1 MRRMLKVSLLVS
13 MSWFAPCQA
22 ATTVIHA
29 GHLIAEPGKPA
40 LERRSI
46 VVEEGRI
53 TAVREGFIPG
63 DRVID
68 LSEAWVMPGLIDM
81 HSHITITMDLANP
94 VADLLAAYTGRAS
107 ARVLAT
113 LPRAQTAL
121 RNGFTTLRNLGD
133 PASVSYDLGNA
144 IEAGIVDG
152 PRLIASEPQFGVP
165 GGDYEAFLFG
175 ARAEL
180 EGVFKSRGT
189 CSGATDCERAV
200 REEVRRGAGVIKL
213 RLSAQPALV
222 PGSGPMETPE
232 EIAAIVRTAHRLN
245 RKVATHSAGTPA
257 SNQLAIDAGVD
268 TIEHGPLSDAN
279 IAGMAAR
286 RIAYT
291 PTMLAAKMA
300 TESGWGMPRDYYS
313 QVVAS
318 VRKARAA
325 GVRILFGS
333 DTPVVPLARVA
344 EEFQLLKDAGLSP
357 DEVLATA
364 TVDAAAALGLADTLG
379 SIAPGKAADLIALR
393 ADPRADLAEM
403 TKVFFVMKGGK
414 VVREDAAPRP

>member
-1 MRRMLKVSLLVS
+1 MRTVLKVSMLMSALWLV
-13 MSWFAPCQA
+13 PCQA

-46 VVEEGRI
+46 IIEEGRI
-53 TAVREGFIPG
+53 TAIREGFVSG
-63 DRVID
+63 DAVVD
-68 LSEAWVMPGLIDM
+68 LSGAWVMPGLIDM
-81 HSHITITMDLANP
+81 HSHITVTMDLANP
-94 VADLLAAYTGRAS
+94 VADLLSAYTGRAS

-113 LPRAQTAL
+113 LPRARTAL
-121 RNGFTTLRNLGD
+121 HNGFTTLRNLGD

-144 IEAGIVDG
+144 IEAGIVEG

-180 EGVFKSRGT
+180 EGVFRSRGT
-189 CSGATDCERAV
+189 CAGVTDCERVV
-200 REEVRRGAGVIKL
+200 REEIRRGAGVIKL
-213 RLSAQPALV
+213 RLSAQPLIS

-245 RKVATHSAGTPA
+245 RKVATHSAGNSEA
-257 SNQLAIDAGVD
+257 NQLAIDAGVD

-286 RIAYT
+286 GIAYT
-291 PTMLAAKMA
+291 PTLLAAKIVV
-300 TESGWGMPRDYYS
+300 ESGAPGIPPDYY
-313 QVVAS
+313 ARALES
-318 VRKARAA
+318 VRKARSA
-325 GVRILFGS
+325 GVPVLFGS
-333 DTPVVPLARVA
+333 DTPVSPLARAA
-344 EEFQLLKDAGLSP
+344 EEFQLLEDAGLSP
-357 DEVLATA
+357 EEALATA
-364 TVDAAAALGLADTLG
+364 TVNAAAALGLSDMLG
-379 SIAPGKAADLIALR
+379 AVAPGHAADLIALR
-393 ADPRADLAEM
+393 RDPRSDLAEM

-414 VVREDAAPRP
+414 VVREGAAR